1 METVIFHGRGPLNVE
16 ISAGPVFSDQS
27 YFAEKVRPI
36 KSRPVISSA
45 APAPWQP
52 VVNRVARGKF
62 LGLANTGDANTRNGR
77 RSMRIGNATTTA
89 VGVDSV
95 SVGTPASASAG
106 NGIANGRNTTVM
118 NNTFGLGLNS
128 TIAIGSKSKASPSGV
143 AIGDQVSAG
152 AGGKVEP
159 GYGVAVGFQSNA
171 ADERANAV
179 GAQTNALGAGSTA
192 VGRFGNARGEDSI
205 VLVRQTTASGKN
217 GIGIGF
223 LPTAEDAYAVGLN
236 SRAQAAGSIAIGS
249 GSIVGASANAN
260 DANEAVVIGKGAKAL
275 HAWLAAQSS
284 KVVDGGATAEA
295 IDYSLKCC
303 TALMRRFDDPALPI
317 DNNHDEQQIRTDFA
331 KGPSRVCLLPPY
343 SSSMPSAVH
352 LVHLL
357 KGRAYAPSLS
367 NVPQA
372 TCTVD

>member
-1 METVIFHGRGPLNVE
+1 
-16 ISAGPVFSDQS
+16 
-27 YFAEKVRPI
+27 
-36 KSRPVISSA
+36 
-45 APAPWQP
+45 
-52 VVNRVARGKF
+52 
-62 LGLANTGDANTRNGR
+62 
-77 RSMRIGNATTTA
+77 MRIGNANTTA

-95 SVGTPASASAG
+95 AVGTPASASAG
-106 NGIANGRNTTVM
+106 NGIAIGRNTTVM
-118 NNTFGLGLNS
+118 NNTFGLSLNS
-128 TIAIGSKSKASPSGV
+128 TIAIGSKSTASPSGV
-143 AIGDQVSAG
+143 AIGDQISAG

-159 GYGVAVGFQSNA
+159 GYGVAVGFQSNS

-223 LPTAEDAYAVGLN
+223 FPTAEDAYAVGLN
-236 SRAQAAGSIAIGS
+236 ARAQAVGSIAIGS

-260 DANEAVVIGKGAKAL
+260 DANEAVAIGKGAKAL
-275 HAWLAAQSS
+275 HAWLATQGS

-317 DNNHDEQQIRTDFA
+317 DNKSRRAANQNRLRQRAQPRVFAAPLFIFHAVCSASCPLAQRPRICAITLKCSAGDLHCRLTSVKHVARNPGRFTARTRIVKRTVGAFDGRQLRNV
-331 KGPSRVCLLPPY
+331 KSRLISNFIDLLSPKSEISREFQ
-343 SSSMPSAVH
+343 SSPISHRGSV
-352 LVHLL
+352 
-357 KGRAYAPSLS
+357 
-367 NVPQA
+367 
-372 TCTVD
+372 